1 MPIVSSYDSEQW
13 PMFLRVNRRRR
24 RAISSKSGGIRCV
37 AGCNS
42 IRRREVSRRSHA
54 GNMRHGNWTMPLWL
68 SISPTIP
75 TPRWRNWGKC
85 LRSVSW
91 RFGKPDKACGLLEKK
106 RCCTPNEMSPPV
118 LSFKMSWPT
127 WIQTNSSILTKVRW
141 MKRASPLCSCATR
154 PKGEGR
160 RLWHQSSAD
169 QPHRRPS

>member
-1 MPIVSSYDSEQW
+1 MPIVSSCDSEQW

-24 RAISSKSGGIRCV
+24 RATSSKSGGIRCI

-106 RCCTPNEMSPPV
+106 TLLYAERDEPARAQFQDELADLDPNELVYLDESEVDEARIAPM
-118 LSFKMSWPT
+118 L
-127 WIQTNSSILTKVRW
+127 VRHAAQ
-141 MKRASPLCSCATR
+141 R
-154 PKGEGR
+154 
-160 RLWHQSSAD
+160 
-169 QPHRRPS
+169 